1 VPSAEFTRIAMDEE
15 GVVMLPGSAFGPSA
29 EGYFRI
35 ALTVPPARL
44 EEAAAR
50 IGRVLAKV

>member
-1 VPSAEFTRIAMDEE
+1 MAMDDE

-35 ALTVPPARL
+35 ALTVNEARL
-44 EEAAAR
+44 AEAAER
-50 IGRVLAKV
+50 IGRVLARA